1 MSVDRGRAFSIV
13 NLRTGGSGPFQPHVR
28 VFCSNC
34 TGRLEFACVNSRPP
48 EAIAKTIRAKGWEF
62 ILENARYTRCPDCII
77 LRDAAR
83 KGESPGPKRQEVE
96 LFGRSVAVP
105 PDLRAPPP
113 PAREARVFKEK
124 GSSDGDGIE
133 NAARRA
139 SPPSL
144 GGLSAAGAQRYRIE
158 LTTERDLADVVTAL
172 KTIGLTTMIAL
183 ITHEAEPN
191 APRTP
196 AAVER
201 VAKIRQSMA
210 DRSRAYTERV
220 RNALLEIRRAKS
232 NGREPTAFEYARALT
247 AMGVEPFRPGRPWS
261 HTIVQKHLDAMD
273 SH

>member
-83 KGESPGPKRQEVE
+83 KGESPGPKKQEVE
-96 LFGRSVAVP
+96 LFGRSVALPVNILP

-113 PAREARVFKEK
+113 PARESRVFKEK
-124 GSSDGDGIE
+124 GSSDSDGIE

-172 KTIGLTTMIAL
+172 MRPSR
-183 ITHEAEPN
+183 THREP
-191 APRTP
+191 R
-196 AAVER
+196 
-201 VAKIRQSMA
+201 RQSSGLP
-210 DRSRAYTERV
+210 RS
-220 RNALLEIRRAKS
+220 
-232 NGREPTAFEYARALT
+232 ARAWPTGRGPTLSGC
-247 AMGVEPFRPGRPWS
+247 AMRSLRYAGPSPTGGNRPLSSMHARSPRWALSRSVPAGRGRTRS
-261 HTIVQKHLDAMD
+261 CKST
-273 SH
+273 